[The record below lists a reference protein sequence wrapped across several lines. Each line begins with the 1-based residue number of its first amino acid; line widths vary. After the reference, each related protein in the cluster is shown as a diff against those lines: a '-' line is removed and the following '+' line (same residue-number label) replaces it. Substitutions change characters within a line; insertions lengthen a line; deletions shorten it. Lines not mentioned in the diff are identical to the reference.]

1 MQYWTECDFSD
12 VTYTTSKARR
22 TKVEY
27 LNLEA
32 GFDIETSSVEIEG
45 KKSAFMYIWMVGVGY
60 GKDVY
65 YGRTWEE
72 LKVFTSKLVEHFN
85 LSQGRRLVM
94 YIHNLSYEFQFMRH
108 HFEWTDTF
116 NLKVR
121 KPLKVTTV
129 DGIEFRDSF
138 ILSGYGLEKTG
149 ENLIHHNVVK
159 LVGELDYTKVRHHNT
174 PLTEQELAYCENDIK
189 IITAYINEQLSIYK
203 NMTMVPLTNTARVR
217 SFVKNSVYYTNKNHK
232 KSSKSKY
239 IKYRALMDTLTISVK
254 EYYLLK
260 QAFQGGFV
268 HSNPIWTDEVV
279 ENVDGYDFIS
289 SYPGVMVTEQFPMS
303 KGEEI
308 CVKSMAEL
316 AELMKTHCVLMRVR
330 FTGLRSKI
338 TFENYLS
345 ESKCENIV
353 NETVS
358 NGRIV
363 SADALETT
371 ITDIDFRIIQQA
383 YEWDGIQLAD
393 VIKYRKGYLPKD
405 IIESI
410 IGLYEKK
417 TKLKG
422 VAGMEAE
429 YLHSKGMLNSIYGM
443 MVTDIVRADVEY
455 KNSWKTNFPVVL
467 EQVNG
472 YNTSKGRFLY
482 YPWGVW
488 TTSYAR
494 RNLWSGILTFKHD
507 YLYSDTDGIKVMNAD
522 NYQGYIDGYNKLN
535 KRKIE
540 AMCAAYRLDPASLS
554 PKTIQGETK
563 TIGNWDNDGHFDKFK
578 TLGAKRYLVEK
589 DGKMALTVSGV
600 GKRNASDFML
610 REMNNDTDKVFDMFD
625 NQLTIP
631 AEYSGNLTHTY
642 IDNEMNLNVTDY
654 LGVTADVHTKS
665 GVHLESVEF
674 SLSMSSAYIW
684 HIEQLKQGYRYEG
697 VDTFNV

>member
-1 MQYWTECDFSD
+1 MKYWTECDFSD
-12 VTYTTSKARR
+12 VKYKTSKARR
-22 TKVEY
+22 TTVEY
-27 LNLEA
+27 LNVEA
-32 GFDIETSSVEIEG
+32 GFDIETSSVELDG
-45 KKSAFMYIWMVGVGY
+45 QKGAFMYIWMMGIGY

-65 YGRTWEE
+65 YGRTWAEF
-72 LKVFTSKLVEHFN
+72 KAFYDQVVEHFKLN
-85 LSQGRRLVM
+85 KDRRMVV

-108 HFEWTDTF
+108 HFDWMDTF

-129 DGIEFRDSF
+129 DGVEFRDSF

-149 ENLIHHNVVK
+149 ENLVHHNVAK
-159 LVGELDYTKVRHHNT
+159 LVGELDYKKVRHSTT
-174 PLTEQELAYCENDIK
+174 PMTEQELAYCENDIK
-189 IITAYINEQLSIYK
+189 IITAYINEQLYIYK
-203 NMTMVPLTNTARVR
+203 SITKVPLTNTARVR
-217 SFVKNSVYYTNKNHK
+217 SFVKDRVYYTNKDHK
-232 KSSKSKY
+232 KSSKHKY
-239 IKYRALMDTLTISVK
+239 VKYRELMDTLTISVK

-268 HSNPIWTDEVV
+268 HSNPIWTGEVMDDV
-279 ENVDGYDFIS
+279 QGYDFTS

-303 KGEEI
+303 KGEQ
-308 CVKSMAEL
+308 VQVNSMKEL
-316 AELMKTHCVLMRVR
+316 DELMETYCVLMRVK

-345 ESKCENIV
+345 ESKCEKIV
-353 NETVS
+353 NEQLS

-363 SADALETT
+363 SADSLETT
-371 ITDIDFRIIQQA
+371 ITDIDFRIIKKA

-393 VIKYRKGYLPKD
+393 VIIYRKGYLPKD

-410 IGLYEKK
+410 IELYTKK
-417 TKLKG
+417 TMLKG

-429 YLHSKGMLNSIYGM
+429 YLHSKGMLNSVYGM
-443 MVTDIVRADVEY
+443 MVTDVVRASVEY
-455 KNSWKTNFPVVL
+455 ENSWKTNLPIVQ
-467 EQVNG
+467 EQISG
-472 YNTSKGRFLY
+472 YNTNKGRFLY

-507 YLYSDTDGIKVMNAD
+507 YLYSDTDGIKVMNAGK
-522 NYQGYIDGYNKLN
+522 YQGYIDGYNKLN
-535 KRKIE
+535 QRKIE
-540 AMCAAYRLDPASLS
+540 AMCTAYRIDPGSLS

-563 TIGNWDNDGHFDKFK
+563 TIGDWDADGRFDKFK
-578 TLGAKRYLVEK
+578 TLGAKRYLVET
-589 DGKMALTVSGV
+589 DGKMSLTVSGV

-610 REMNNDTDKVFDMFD
+610 REMNNDTSKVFGMFD

-642 IDNEMNLNVTDY
+642 IDSEITFDVIDY
-654 LGVTADVHTKS
+654 LGVTESVTTKS
-665 GVHLESVEF
+665 GVHLESVDF

-684 HIEQLKQGYRYEG
+684 HIEQLKQGYIYEG

>member
-1 MQYWTECDFSD
+1 MKYWTECDFSGVD
-12 VTYTTSKARR
+12 YTTSKTRK

-27 LNLEA
+27 LNVEA
-32 GFDIETSSVEIEG
+32 GFDIETSSVEIDGEKG
-45 KKSAFMYIWMVGVGY
+45 SFMYIWMMGIGY

-65 YGRTWEE
+65 YGRTWDEF
-72 LKVFTSKLVEHFN
+72 KAFYNQVVEHFQ
-85 LSQGRRLVM
+85 LSIDRRMVV

-108 HFEWTDTF
+108 HFDWMDTF

-129 DGIEFRDSF
+129 DGVEFRDSF

-159 LVGELDYTKVRHHNT
+159 LVGELDYKKVRHST
-174 PLTEQELAYCENDIK
+174 TLMTVQELAYCENDIK
-189 IITAYINEQLSIYK
+189 IITAYINEQLYIYK
-203 NMTMVPLTNTARVR
+203 NMTKVPLTNTARVR
-217 SFVKNSVYYTNKNHK
+217 NFVKDRVYYTSKDHK
-232 KSSKSKY
+232 KSSKHKY
-239 IKYRALMDTLTISVK
+239 MKYRELMDTLTISVK

-268 HSNPIWTDEVV
+268 HSNPIWTDEVMDNV
-279 ENVDGYDFIS
+279 EGYDFIS
-289 SYPGVMVTEQFPMS
+289 SYPGVMVTEQFPMG

-308 CVKSMAEL
+308 EVSSMKEL
-316 AELMKTHCVLMRVR
+316 EELMKTYCVLMSVR

-353 NETVS
+353 NEKVS

-363 SADALETT
+363 SADSLETT
-371 ITDIDFRIIQQA
+371 ITDIDFRIIKEA

-393 VIKYRKGYLPKD
+393 VITYRKGYLPKD
-405 IIESI
+405 IIESVI
-410 IGLYEKK
+410 ELYENK

-429 YLHSKGMLNSIYGM
+429 YLHSKGMLNSVYGM
-443 MVTDIVRADVEY
+443 MVTDIVRASVEY
-455 KNSWKTNFPVVL
+455 QNAWKTNLPIVQ
-467 EQVNG
+467 EQING
-472 YNTSKGRFLY
+472 YNKNKGRFLY

-507 YLYSDTDGIKVMNAD
+507 YLYSDTDGIKVMNAGK
-522 NYQGYIDGYNKLN
+522 YRGYIDGYNKLN
-535 KRKIE
+535 QRKIE
-540 AMCAAYRLDPASLS
+540 AMCKAYRINPDSLS

-563 TIGNWDNDGHFDKFK
+563 TIGAWDSDGRFDKFK
-578 TLGAKRYLVEK
+578 TLGAKRYLVET
-589 DGKMALTVSGV
+589 DGEMALTVSGV

-610 REMNNDTDKVFDMFD
+610 REMNNVTSKVFDMFD

-642 IDNEMNLNVTDY
+642 IDNELTFDVTDY
-654 LGVTADVHTKS
+654 LGVTETVTTKS
-665 GVHLESVEF
+665 GVHLESVDF

-684 HIEQLKQGYRYEG
+684 HIEQLKQGFIQEG
-697 VDTFNV
+697 IDTFNV